1 MLNWALHFHLIA
13 AIGWIG
19 GSLFMFV
26 LGITLVDKKKQQEVY
41 PNIGPIFG
49 YFELGSLAVLL
60 ITGIFMIV
68 HIGIFYELFS
78 NDTSKIIELL
88 HKKLWL
94 VLFILIATII
104 HFYIALKTNG
114 KERTPLQ
121 NFLSRSS
128 SMIIFFLNLF
138 ILHYAILIRSI
149 LG

>member
-1 MLNWALHFHLIA
+1 MNWALHFHLIA
-13 AIGWIG
+13 AIAWIG

-26 LGITLVDKKKQQEVY
+26 LGVSLVDQKKQQEVY
-41 PNIGPIFG
+41 PHIGPIFG
-49 YFELGSLAVLL
+49 YFELSSLVVLL
-60 ITGIFMIV
+60 VTGIVMIV
-68 HIGIFYELFS
+68 HAGIFYELFS
-78 NDTSKIIELL
+78 NDTSEIIKLL

-94 VLFILIATII
+94 VLFILIATVV

-114 KERTPLQ
+114 KERTTLQ

-128 SMIIFFLNLF
+128 SMIIYFLNLF